1 MKNFIAALLLSSSLS
16 AVAQHSNQEQINHT
30 FYNKIE
36 FFINSQQT
44 DSIYKLANEDFKR
57 AVPYS
62 TIKNL
67 LENEIY
73 PLGRIKHA
81 EKINFSNGVSQY
93 RVDFTDKS
101 FQVPF
106 GMDSTFHYHTLGF
119 QPVTKPIAEKQAPV
133 LTNTVVENKVDFFI
147 DSAANIYTKKGN
159 TQSLAIGIIK
169 NGQLNTYFYGETEK
183 GNKVLP
189 TSGTLYEIGSL
200 SKIFTATL
208 LANFIE
214 NETLSLDQSIIDFL
228 SDSLKTNSSLQ
239 KITFKTL
246 ANHTSGLPRLPK
258 NLEKTKGFD
267 PTNPYKDYD
276 KKYLYQYLAT
286 FKAENEAGEKYEY
299 SNLGYALLGDI
310 LTSLNKKSYNTLIQE
325 TIAKPLGLTSTT
337 DILNPKTQYLPKV
350 YNTNG
355 EETKAW
361 DFQIFSAAGGLKST
375 VTDLLNFAQVQFK
388 MPQTQLENA
397 MALTRQFTYFLPPST
412 DIGLAWHMDL
422 LDDITYCYH
431 TGGTGGSSSFIAIAP
446 DKKTAVVL
454 LSNAAESVETTGLS
468 IFHFVLSQK

>member
-44 DSIYKLANEDFKR
+44 DSIYSLANDGLKK

-62 TIKNL
+62 SLKNL
-67 LENEIY
+67 LDREIY
-73 PLGRIKHA
+73 PLGRIQHA
-81 EKINFSNGVSQY
+81 EKINFNNGISEY
-93 RVDFTDKS
+93 RIDFAKES
-101 FQVPF
+101 FRVPF
-106 GMDSTFHYHTLGF
+106 GVDSTFHYHTLGF
-119 QPVTKPIAEKQAPV
+119 YPSVKPVAEKKEPV
-133 LTNTVVENKVDFFI
+133 LTNTVVENKIDFFI
-147 DSAANIYTKKGN
+147 DSAANVYTKKGN

-169 NGQLNTYFYGETEK
+169 DGQLNTYFYGETEK
-183 GNKVLP
+183 GNKTLP
-189 TSGTLYEIGSL
+189 TSSTLYEIGSL

-208 LANFIE
+208 LANFVE
-214 NETLSLDQSIIDFL
+214 NETLSLDQSIVDFL
-228 SDSLKTNSSLQ
+228 PDSLKTNPSLQ

-246 ANHTSGLPRLPK
+246 ANHTSGLPRLPS
-258 NLEKTKGFD
+258 NLDKTKNFD
-267 PTNPYKDYD
+267 PNNPYKDYD
-276 KKYLYQYLAT
+276 RKYLYQFLST
-286 FKAENEAGEKYEY
+286 FKATYESGEKYEY

-310 LTSLNKKSYNTLIQE
+310 LTSLNKKSYNTNIQE
-325 TIAKPLGLTSTT
+325 IIAKPLGLTATS
-337 DILNPKTQYLPKV
+337 DMLNPKTQYLPKV
-350 YNTNG
+350 YNSNG

-397 MALTRQFTYFLPPST
+397 MALTRQFTYFIPPNT

-422 LDDITYCYH
+422 LDDITYYFH

-454 LSNAAESVETTGLS
+454 LSNAAESVENTGIS
-468 IFHFVLSQK
+468 IFHFLLSQK